1 LILLKNKDQIKSIDY
16 ACKIVRD
23 TLFYIEEQVVPGITT
38 IDLDKMA
45 EEFILSKGAIPGFK
59 GLYGFPGTLC
69 VSIEDEVV
77 HGVPS
82 ERELKEGQIIGIDVG
97 SIYNEYFGDHAK
109 TFPVGNIDDD
119 RLDLINVTR
128 KSLEL
133 GIEEIK
139 SGKYIGD
146 IGYAVQTH
154 AEKNNFS
161 VVKELVG
168 HGIGKSLHE
177 EPQIPNFG
185 SMNTGPEIKVGMCM
199 AIEPMLNQG
208 SDKIVTKE
216 DGWTICTSDGKLS
229 AHFEHTVAV
238 TDKGVKILTV

>member
-1 LILLKNKDQIKSIDY
+1 MILLKNKDQIKSIDY